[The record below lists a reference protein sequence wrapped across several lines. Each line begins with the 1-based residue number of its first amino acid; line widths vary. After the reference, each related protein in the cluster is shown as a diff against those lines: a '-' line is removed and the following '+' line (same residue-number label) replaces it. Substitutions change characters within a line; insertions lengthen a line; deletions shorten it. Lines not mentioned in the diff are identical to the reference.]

1 MNYLIMILQLI
12 LVNTMSLKESIKTKP
27 IPIFFKTVKIKK
39 VKIDFWLLIL
49 FLQNDES
56 RVGSF

>member
-27 IPIFFKTVKIKK
+27 ILIFFKTVKIKK

>member
-27 IPIFFKTVKIKK
+27 IPIFFKAVKIKK